1 MMTTRWW
8 WFRYVYRAELRGR
21 VMDGEVHACMQATYV
36 LRSACISMI
45 DDVHVLQPSHEPVMA
60 VAVISW
66 Q

>member
-1 MMTTRWW
+1 
-8 WFRYVYRAELRGR
+8 
-21 VMDGEVHACMQATYV
+21 MDGEVHACMQATYV